1 MMRYFL
7 FRTFFLLVISAPL
20 HANTSTTATKNQ
32 LNTISNQIG
41 TIEQHLSKARATQ
54 QALNQTLALTEKKLS
69 QEILELHNIQQDIIQ
84 KKSLVEATQHQI
96 LALEATLKK
105 QQETLAHHLRAR
117 YFLGKNQAMMPWIL
131 SQKNPSKLN
140 QQMTSYQYILK
151 ADLAL
156 IKTVKQTMHTLTDNQ
171 TMLNEALSSLHQLE
185 NNARLRHK
193 TLIHMKSE
201 HQHLIATMSK
211 TITTKEQTLN
221 TYRRDQERLQ
231 AVLKHLTPSTQ
242 KRMLTHSA
250 SINLTPNLTNPLQGK
265 ASRATPLNQ
274 GIIFFAKE
282 GLSVHAVLPGQ
293 VVFSDWLKG
302 YGLLMIIDH
311 GNGLM
316 SLYAHNE
323 ALFKTKHQAVKK
335 GEQIATVGH
344 TGGVR
349 ENGLYFELRRR
360 GKAVPPRQWLS

>member
-1 MMRYFL
+1 MMRHLL
-7 FRTFFLLVISAPL
+7 FIWTLTFFISASL
-20 HANTSTTATKNQ
+20 HANTKTTETNNE
-32 LNTISNQIG
+32 LNSISNKIG
-41 TIEQHLSKARATQ
+41 AIEHNLSTERAKK
-54 QALNQTLALTEKKLS
+54 QALNQNLALTEKKLS
-69 QEILELHNIQQDIIQ
+69 QEILELHNIQQEIIK
-84 KKSLVEATQHQI
+84 KKSLVESTQHQI
-96 LALEATLKK
+96 TALETTLKTQQATL
-105 QQETLAHHLRAR
+105 ANHVRAR
-117 YFLGKNQAMMPWIL
+117 YLLGKNQPMMPWIL
-131 SQKNPSKLN
+131 NQKNPSKLN

-156 IKTVKQTMHTLTDNQ
+156 IKTVKQTMLTLTESQ
-171 TMLNEALSSLHQLE
+171 AMLNEALSTLLPLE
-185 NNARLRHK
+185 NKARMRHK
-193 TLIHMKSE
+193 TLMQMKSE
-201 HQHLIATMSK
+201 HEHLIVTMSK
-211 TITTKEQTLN
+211 TITSKEQTLN

-231 AVLKHLTPSTQ
+231 TILKHLSSPPQ
-242 KRMLTHSA
+242 KRIPTHTA

-311 GNGLM
+311 GNGFM

>member
-1 MMRYFL
+1 MMRHVL
-7 FRTFFLLVISAPL
+7 FIWTLAFFITASL
-20 HANTSTTATKNQ
+20 HANTNTTATKNQ
-32 LNTISNQIG
+32 LNSLSNKIG
-41 TIEQHLSKARATQ
+41 AIEHNLSTERAKQ
-54 QALNQTLALTEKKLS
+54 QALSQNLALTEKKLS
-69 QEILELHNIQQDIIQ
+69 QEIVELHNIQQEIIK
-84 KKSLVEATQHQI
+84 KKSLIESTQHQI
-96 LALEATLKK
+96 TGLEATLKT
-105 QQETLAHHLRAR
+105 QQETLANHLRAR
-117 YFLGKNQAMMPWIL
+117 YLLGKNQPMMPWIFN
-131 SQKNPSKLN
+131 QNNPSKLN

-156 IKTVKQTMHTLTDNQ
+156 MNSVKDTMQTLTDNQ
-171 TMLNEALSSLHQLE
+171 TMLNEALSSLLPLE
-185 NNARLRHK
+185 NKARMRQN
-193 TLIHMKSE
+193 TLMQMKSE

-231 AVLKHLTPSTQ
+231 AVLKHLSSTPQ
-242 KRMLTHSA
+242 KRMLTHTA

-323 ALFKTKHQAVKK
+323 ALFKNKHQAVKK
-335 GEQIATVGH
+335 GEKIATVGH

-360 GKAVPPRQWLS
+360 GKVVPPRQWLA